1 MKIKLKKVVKFINKS
16 EEKHNYSFR
25 MATYDKD
32 YIIIKTD
39 NIIQIESMN
48 DEEITV
54 AEFDAFYKTEIIL
67 FISEDDLGNK
77 YIEVAQNAINQDDD
91 DDEKKNIK

>member
-1 MKIKLKKVVKFINKS
+1 
-16 EEKHNYSFR
+16 
-25 MATYDKD
+25 
-32 YIIIKTD
+32 
-39 NIIQIESMN
+39 MN

-91 DDEKKNIK
+91 DDDKKKYKVAFLPNYEAESIFYGKDNKEVSPEINFFEKLKLV